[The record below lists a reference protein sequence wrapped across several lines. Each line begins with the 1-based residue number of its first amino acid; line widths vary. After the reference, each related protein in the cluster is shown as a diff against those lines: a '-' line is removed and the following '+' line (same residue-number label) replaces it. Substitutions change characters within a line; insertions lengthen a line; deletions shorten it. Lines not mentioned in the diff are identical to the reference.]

1 MVKTVLLSIF
11 SLHMFFLELF
21 YEDIFQKNFRWL
33 TLMDFNQND
42 IGVPSIKYTQM
53 ERILELYYLDVIYK
67 GYG

>member
-1 MVKTVLLSIF
+1 
-11 SLHMFFLELF
+11 MFFLELF

-42 IGVPSIKYTQM
+42 IGVPSIKYAQM